1 MPVTPL
7 NRQQFADEI
16 DASDDLMRRFDIYA
30 DLLCRWQEK
39 INLVGRATLAD
50 LWRRHFLDS
59 AQIFAHIPKNTS
71 SIVDIGSGAGF
82 PGLVLAILASAY
94 EGPIVGLVESDTR
107 KSAFLREVN
116 RETSANA
123 KIYNRRVEDLPDLA
137 ADVVT
142 ARGCAPLERLLPWVV
157 HAGRP
162 GCMALLSKGQKW
174 RDELTLAEKNWTMSV
189 VEISS
194 QTDTSGIILKLEGLT
209 YIE

>member
-59 AQIFAHIPKNTS
+59 AQIYAHIPKNTS

-142 ARGCAPLERLLPWVV
+142 ARGCPTENA
-157 HAGRP
+157 A
-162 GCMALLSKGQKW
+162 
-174 RDELTLAEKNWTMSV
+174 
-189 VEISS
+189 
-194 QTDTSGIILKLEGLT
+194 
-209 YIE
+209 